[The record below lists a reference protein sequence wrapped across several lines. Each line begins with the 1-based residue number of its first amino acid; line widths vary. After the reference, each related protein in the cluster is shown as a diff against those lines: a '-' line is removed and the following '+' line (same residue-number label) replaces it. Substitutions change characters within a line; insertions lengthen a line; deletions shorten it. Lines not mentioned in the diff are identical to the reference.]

1 MTRYFA
7 LALTTL
13 SCACGS
19 LPVAVP
25 SNAPNAMIMTSP
37 QPSEASLPNA
47 QSARSTVPMTAVD
60 QNDESLRLTGEEQKD
75 STLKAVSRAIH
86 LYWFFGSR

>member
-1 MTRYFA
+1 
-7 LALTTL
+7 
-13 SCACGS
+13 
-19 LPVAVP
+19 
-25 SNAPNAMIMTSP
+25 
-37 QPSEASLPNA
+37 
-47 QSARSTVPMTAVD
+47 MTAGD